1 MIARALKLKLPVND
15 QKLKDAVAKSF
26 LDSGKIESYALA
38 AVQAV
43 SKAKIMNGAEVTTTG
58 QKKASYNFNPK
69 ANMTRA
75 EAGKIAVELLKKS
88 TTIFPKTLS

>member
-1 MIARALKLKLPVND
+1 
-15 QKLKDAVAKSF
+15 
-26 LDSGKIESYALA
+26 
-38 AVQAV
+38 
-43 SKAKIMNGAEVTTTG
+43 MNGAEVSIAG

-69 ANMTRA
+69 SNMTRA